1 MAAFV
6 SGNSRDSS
14 SPTLVIVAALGL
26 ALLLGAMLAIFP
38 FEIVIAV
45 VLAPVFL
52 AVAWVLPELAILV
65 ILAVL
70 IGIVPASMV
79 PSIPVA
85 GGQLRGED
93 FFVVVLFLILLL
105 KKVGQPAGLGGFRP
119 FAAPLIFL
127 LVLAVVSFINALFFE
142 QNGLKSILQEARF
155 FFFWLLAP
163 LIVLAINSRPKLNR
177 ALVALGV
184 LALIVSIAA
193 IITQATGVEVFKS
206 SSQDLITL
214 DKSFSGQIRT
224 GGHGTNFVVF
234 MFFLV
239 VARFLLNQTGLIV
252 AALLATIFAL
262 EIIGTF
268 GRGLWATTLMGLF
281 LIGWWLGTRNLLK
294 MVLTGTVV
302 AAVALAAMSV
312 IKPDFLA
319 AAATRAFSFQ
329 KEVDKGSSLS
339 YRYTENR
346 NVIERLSEQPL
357 GIGLGGMVH
366 PKFNS
371 IMDDNLR
378 RYVHNG
384 YLYLAAKLGVVA
396 LIFPFWLAWRF
407 YRQSRTML
415 SDNPIDSDR
424 ALIVALLAAF
434 ALIMVVSTIQPEWM
448 YQEGVA
454 FIAMLVGLL
463 AVLVNI
469 RRGEASME
477 TLSNELDSRA
487 DDNWEGPIMHAPGYA
502 ARNF

>member
-1 MAAFV
+1 MATFV
-6 SGNSRDSS
+6 SGDSRDSS
-14 SPTLVIVAALGL
+14 SPTLVILAALGL
-26 ALLLGAMLAIFP
+26 ALLLGAMLAIFRY
-38 FEIVIAV
+38 EIVIAV

-52 AVAWVLPELAILV
+52 TVAWVLPELAILV

-79 PSIPVA
+79 PSLPVA

-93 FFVVVLFLILLL
+93 FFVIVLFFSLLL

-127 LVLAVVSFINALFFE
+127 LVLAIISFINALFFE
-142 QNGLKSILQEARF
+142 HNGLKSILQEARF

-163 LIVLAINSRPKLNR
+163 LIVLAINSRRKLNR

-184 LALIVSIAA
+184 LALIVSVAA
-193 IITQATGVEVFKS
+193 IITQATGVEVFES

-224 GGHGTNFVVF
+224 GGRGTNFVVF
-234 MFFLV
+234 MFFLI
-239 VARFLLNQTGLIV
+239 VARFLLKQTGVIV
-252 AALLATIFAL
+252 AALFGTIFAL

-268 GRGLWATTLMGLF
+268 GRGLWATTLLGLF
-281 LIGWWLGTRNLLK
+281 LIGWWLGTRNLVK
-294 MVLTGTVV
+294 MVLAGTAI
-302 AAVALAAMSV
+302 AAVALAAISV

-329 KEVDKGSSLS
+329 EEVKEGSSLN

-346 NVIERLSEQPL
+346 NVIQRLSKQPL

-407 YRQSRTML
+407 YKQSRAML
-415 SDNPIDSDR
+415 SDKPIDSDR
-424 ALIVALLAAF
+424 ALIIALLAAF
-434 ALIMVVSTIQPEWM
+434 VLIMVVSTIQPEWM
-448 YQEGVA
+448 YHEGVA
-454 FIAMLVGLL
+454 FISTLVGLL

-469 RRGEASME
+469 RRSEAGTEMISTE
-477 TLSNELDSRA
+477 RGSQAYESWDEPR
-487 DDNWEGPIMHAPGYA
+487 MHTPAYV
-502 ARNF
+502 